1 MKQAE
6 LHNFLIR
13 YFTANDCEIVEDQQG
28 VMTVQL
34 TDELDETLM
43 NRPFYWNYVKRVG
56 GKGIPMKVTFIT
68 NPEKKQ
74 EKGEWIHFG
83 SPRLHQMFNTL
94 KNKGMITKQY
104 EKVENLASQ
113 TSLTPW
119 LVLNLSIHYQGT
131 QKRNEIVSVG
141 LHLITG
147 AIVPDFMEKL
157 KTIKLTPII
166 PDYCFTLTPIIRVSS
181 ALKRIEKYTQNQIS
195 SHDDTWVEDSHK
207 KLHEE
212 KELLDYF
219 YSKQIEVTDE
229 MSEEEIE
236 HVKGA
241 KERYQS
247 EVAKL
252 AERFEPKV
260 SLEIINAGLFY
271 FVQQT
276 SYSLLKR

>member
-6 LHNFLIR
+6 LHNFLQR
-13 YFTANDCEIVEDQQG
+13 YFLANQCEILDNQQG

-68 NPEKKQ
+68 NPDKKE

-83 SPRLHQMFNTL
+83 SPRLHQIFNTL
-94 KNKGMITKQY
+94 KDKGKVTKQY
-104 EKVENLASQ
+104 EKIDGLTHQ
-113 TSLTPW
+113 TALTPW
-119 LVLNLSIHYQGT
+119 LNINLSIHYQGT
-131 QKRNEIVSVG
+131 HKRNEILSVG
-141 LHLITG
+141 IHLITG
-147 AIVPDFMEKL
+147 AIVPEFLEKVNNVQ
-157 KTIKLTPII
+157 LTPII

-181 ALKRIEKYTQNQIS
+181 ALKRIEKYTENQIS
-195 SHDDTWVEDSHK
+195 SHEDSWIDASHK
-207 KLHEE
+207 KLQDE

-219 YSKQIEVTDE
+219 YSKQIEVHSE
-229 MSEEEIE
+229 MSEEELE
-236 HVKGA
+236 GVNAA

-247 EVAKL
+247 ELAKL

-260 SLEIINAGLFY
+260 SLEIINSGMFY

-276 SYSLLKR
+276 SFSLLKS